1 MQQTAGQ
8 SQGETSRSI
17 RVRGWR
23 LAVSAAACALLL
35 AGCQGETVSR
45 GDPNRGNR
53 PISQAVLEEL
63 NVKGMTRTSP
73 VLMRIF
79 KEEAELEVWK
89 RDASGRYAH
98 FKTYP
103 ICNYSGDLGPKV
115 REGDRQSPE
124 GFYQINMG
132 LMNPRSSYYL
142 AFNMGFPNQFDRSY
156 GRTGSHLMVH
166 GDCSSRGCYAMTDE
180 AIAEVYALAREALQ
194 AGQESFQV
202 QAYPF
207 RMTPRN
213 MARHRNNPNMAF
225 WKNLKE
231 GHDHFEVTRQEPQVD
246 VCERRYVFNAVSP
259 QSQLAQGGAPQ
270 TREMIAANDPWAGT
284 RSPGAA
290 RANVTTS
297 AAPRTPVPTSL
308 NQPVTTMAPV
318 TRAAPEPAR
327 SIRTRF
333 TAVGDDTSAPRP
345 TFQAA
350 GRCPAYVVPAP
361 IRQAVAA
368 KNARDMAQMAALSR
382 EIAAAPA
389 RSGIDGGTHRTFAA
403 RFAHRQIRV
412 GSSEPSFSLASQQ
425 SQPVTLVS
433 ARSPAVEQPAAAA
446 AAPSAAPAL
455 ASATSTPV
463 TLPAAAGQPA
473 TPAALEA
480 SVATTIASAP
490 VPVPSP
496 LRTTVAARS
505 TGSAQASAISAFA
518 QEPAPA
524 PATPQGNWL
533 SRTMGSIGLGGGA
546 PAVQPQPQTAP
557 QVANQG
563 AASN

>member
-1 MQQTAGQ
+1 MA
-8 SQGETSRSI
+8 
-17 RVRGWR
+17 
-23 LAVSAAACALLL
+23 ALL
-35 AGCQGETVSR
+35 AACQGETVSR
-45 GDPNRGNR
+45 NDPNRGNR
-53 PISQAVLEEL
+53 PLAQAVVEEL

-89 RDASGRYAH
+89 RDATGRYAL

-194 AGQESFQV
+194 AGQDSFQV

-213 MARHRNNPNMAF
+213 LARHRNNPNMTF

-231 GHDHFEVTRQEPQVD
+231 GYDHFEVTRQEPQVD

-259 QSQLAQGGAPQ
+259 QSVLAQGGVGE

-284 RSPGAA
+284 RNASTA
-290 RANVTTS
+290 RANVSTS
-297 AAPRTPVPTSL
+297 AAPATPVPTSV

-318 TRAAPEPAR
+318 TREAPAR
-327 SIRTRF
+327 NIRTRF

-345 TFQAA
+345 NFQAA
-350 GRCPAYVVPAP
+350 SACPAYVVPPP

-368 KNARDMAQMAALSR
+368 KHARDMAQVAALSR
-382 EIAAAPA
+382 EVAAAPP
-389 RSGIDGGTHRTFAA
+389 RSGIDGGTHRTFAS
-403 RFAHRQIRV
+403 RFTHRQIRV
-412 GSSEPSFSLASQQ
+412 GSSEPTFSLASQQ
-425 SQPVTLVS
+425 SEPVTLVS
-433 ARSPAVEQPAAAA
+433 ARAPVAAAAPAPAAAA
-446 AAPSAAPAL
+446 PTAPAL
-455 ASATSTPV
+455 ASASSTPV
-463 TLPAAAGQPA
+463 TLPAAAAPQQGAP
-473 TPAALEA
+473 ALEA
-480 SVATTIASAP
+480 SVASAITAP

-505 TGSAQASAISAFA
+505 SGPVQAPTVSAFA
-518 QEPAPA
+518 PEPAPA
-524 PATPQGNWL
+524 PAPQGNWL
-533 SRTMGSIGLGGGA
+533 SRTMGSIGLGQAQGQA
-546 PAVQPQPQTAP
+546 PAPAASEPP

-563 AASN
+563 GARN

>member
-1 MQQTAGQ
+1 MA
-8 SQGETSRSI
+8 
-17 RVRGWR
+17 
-23 LAVSAAACALLL
+23 ALL
-35 AGCQGETVSR
+35 AACQGETVSR
-45 GDPNRGNR
+45 NDPNRGNR
-53 PISQAVLEEL
+53 PLAQAVVEEL

-89 RDASGRYAH
+89 RDATGRYAL

-132 LMNPRSSYYL
+132 LMNPRSSFYL

-194 AGQESFQV
+194 AGQDSFQV

-213 MARHRNNPNMAF
+213 LARHRNNPNMAF

-231 GHDHFEVTRQEPQVD
+231 GYDHFEVTRQEPQVD

-259 QSQLAQGGAPQ
+259 QSVLAQGGGTGE

-284 RSPGAA
+284 RSAGTS
-290 RANVTTS
+290 RANVSTS
-297 AAPRTPVPTSL
+297 AAPRTPVPTSV

-318 TRAAPEPAR
+318 TREAPAR
-327 SIRTRF
+327 NLRTRF

-345 TFQAA
+345 NFQAA
-350 GRCPAYVVPAP
+350 SACPAYVVPAP

-382 EIAAAPA
+382 EVTAAPA
-389 RSGIDGGTHRTFAA
+389 RSGIDGGTHRTFAS
-403 RFAHRQIRV
+403 RFTDRQIRV
-412 GSSEPSFSLASQQ
+412 GSSEPTFSLASQQ
-425 SQPVTLVS
+425 SEPVTLVS
-433 ARSPAVEQPAAAA
+433 ARASTPAAAPTATAPALA
-446 AAPSAAPAL
+446 AAASTPVATAPAL
-455 ASATSTPV
+455 ASASSTPV
-463 TLPAAAGQPA
+463 TLPAAAAPQQGVP
-473 TPAALEA
+473 ALEA
-480 SVATTIASAP
+480 SVASAITAP

-496 LRTTVAARS
+496 LRTSVAARS
-505 TGSAQASAISAFA
+505 SGPVQAPTVSAFA
-518 QEPAPA
+518 PEPAPA
-524 PATPQGNWL
+524 PAPQGNWL
-533 SRTMGSIGLGGGA
+533 SRTMGSIGLGQAQGQTPA
-546 PAVQPQPQTAP
+546 PSDAP

-563 AASN
+563 GARN

>member
-1 MQQTAGQ
+1 M
-8 SQGETSRSI
+8 
-17 RVRGWR
+17 
-23 LAVSAAACALLL
+23 LL
-35 AGCQGETVSR
+35 AGCQGQTLSR
-45 GDPNRGNR
+45 NDPNRGNA
-53 PISQAVLEEL
+53 PLAQAVLEEL

-89 RDASGRYAH
+89 RDASGRYAL

-194 AGQESFQV
+194 GGQESFQV

-213 MARHRNNPNMAF
+213 MARHRNNPHMAF

-259 QSQLAQGGAPQ
+259 QSVLAQAGGTTE
-270 TREMIAANDPWAGT
+270 TREMIAASDPWAGT
-284 RSPGAA
+284 RRTGAA
-290 RANVTTS
+290 RGNVTT
-297 AAPRTPVPTSL
+297 APAPRTPVPTSL

-318 TRAAPEPAR
+318 TREAPASAR

-333 TAVGDDTSAPRP
+333 TAIGDDTSAPRP

-350 GRCPAYVVPAP
+350 ARCPAYVVPPA

-368 KNARDMAQMAALSR
+368 KNARDMAQVAALSR
-382 EIAAAPA
+382 EITAAPP

-412 GSSEPSFSLASQQ
+412 GSSEPTFSLASQQ

-433 ARSPAVEQPAAAA
+433 ARSPSTPDAAPAAAA
-446 AAPSAAPAL
+446 APAAPAL
-455 ASATSTPV
+455 ASASSTPV
-463 TLPAAAGQPA
+463 TL
-473 TPAALEA
+473 EA
-480 SVATTIASAP
+480 SISTTMMSAP
-490 VPVPSP
+490 VPQPSP
-496 LRTTVAARS
+496 MRTTI
-505 TGSAQASAISAFA
+505 AQRQSGGEVSQALPGTAFA
-518 QEPAPA
+518 PVQPAAQPA
-524 PATPQGNWL
+524 QPQGNWL
-533 SRTMGSIGLGGGA
+533 SRAMGALGGGNGE
-546 PAVQPQPQTAP
+546 PASAQPQVAP

-563 AASN
+563 AARN

>member
-1 MQQTAGQ
+1 MAAVRPVRT
-8 SQGETSRSI
+8 
-17 RVRGWR
+17 RGWR
-23 LAVSAAACALLL
+23 VAALVSLAALL
-35 AGCQGETVSR
+35 AACQGETVSR
-45 GDPNRGNR
+45 NDPNRGNR

-89 RDASGRYAH
+89 RDATGRYAL

-194 AGQESFQV
+194 GGQDSFQV

-213 MARHRNNPNMAF
+213 IARHRNNPNMVF
-225 WKNLKE
+225 WRNLKE
-231 GHDHFEVTRQEPQVD
+231 GYDHFEVTRQEPQVD

-259 QSQLAQGGAPQ
+259 QSVLAQGGGSE

-284 RSPGAA
+284 RGAGSS

-318 TRAAPEPAR
+318 TREAPAR
-327 SIRTRF
+327 TLRTRF

-345 TFQAA
+345 NFQAA
-350 GRCPAYVVPAP
+350 SACPAYVVPAP

-368 KNARDMAQMAALSR
+368 KNARDMAQVAALSR
-382 EIAAAPA
+382 EIAAAPP

-412 GSSEPSFSLASQQ
+412 GSSEQTFSLASQQ
-425 SQPVTLVS
+425 SEPVTLVS
-433 ARSPAVEQPAAAA
+433 ARSPAAPAAASAPVLA
-446 AAPSAAPAL
+446 AAS
-455 ASATSTPV
+455 STPV
-463 TLPAAAGQPA
+463 AAPVAAA
-473 TPAALEA
+473 TPSSVPALEA
-480 SVATTIASAP
+480 SVANAITAP

-496 LRTTVAARS
+496 LRTTVASRS
-505 TGSAQASAISAFA
+505 SGPVQAQTLSAFA
-518 QEPAPA
+518 PEPAQPPA
-524 PATPQGNWL
+524 EQGNWL
-533 SRTMGSIGLGGGA
+533 SRTMGSIGIGQQA
-546 PAVQPQPQTAP
+546 PVPGEAP

-563 AASN
+563 GARN

>member
-1 MQQTAGQ
+1 MQQTAGM
-8 SQGETSRSI
+8 SQVAISRSN
-17 RVRGWR
+17 RLGGWR
-23 LAVSAAACALLL
+23 LALSVAACAVLL
-35 AGCQGETVSR
+35 AGCQSQTVSR
-45 GDPNRGNR
+45 NDPNRGNV
-53 PISQAVLEEL
+53 PIAQAVLEEL

-89 RDASGRYAH
+89 RDATGRFAH

-132 LMNPRSSYYL
+132 LMNPRSSFYL
-142 AFNMGFPNQFDRSY
+142 AFNMGFPNQFDRSH

-180 AIAEVYALAREALQ
+180 AIGEVYALAREALQ
-194 AGQESFQV
+194 GGQESFQV
-202 QAYPF
+202 QAFPF

-259 QSQLAQGGAPQ
+259 QSVLAQAGGTGE
-270 TREMIAANDPWAGT
+270 TREMIAVNDPWAGT
-284 RSPGAA
+284 RRTGAS
-290 RANVTTS
+290 RANVTT
-297 AAPRTPVPTSL
+297 APAPRTPVPTSL

-318 TRAAPEPAR
+318 TREAPASAR

-333 TAVGDDTSAPRP
+333 TAIGDDTSAPRP
-345 TFQAA
+345 SFQAA
-350 GRCPAYVVPAP
+350 GRCPAYVVPPA

-368 KNARDMAQMAALSR
+368 KHARDMAQVAVLSR
-382 EIAAAPA
+382 EITPAPA
-389 RSGIDGGTHRTFAA
+389 RSGIDGGTHRTFAD

-412 GSSEPSFSLASQQ
+412 GSSEPHFSLASQQ

-433 ARSPAVEQPAAAA
+433 ARSPVVAEAAPAAAP
-446 AAPSAAPAL
+446 APVAAAPAL

-463 TLPAAAGQPA
+463 TL
-473 TPAALEA
+473 EA
-480 SVATTIASAP
+480 SIATSMMSAP
-490 VPVPSP
+490 VPQPSP
-496 LRTTVAARS
+496 MRTTVAQRQS
-505 TGSAQASAISAFA
+505 GGEVSQALPGSAFA
-518 QEPAPA
+518 PVQPAAQPA
-524 PATPQGNWL
+524 QPQGNWF
-533 SRTMGSIGLGGGA
+533 SRAVGALGGGNAETA
-546 PAVQPQPQTAP
+546 PAQQQVAP

-563 AASN
+563 AARN

>member
-1 MQQTAGQ
+1 MA
-8 SQGETSRSI
+8 
-17 RVRGWR
+17 
-23 LAVSAAACALLL
+23 ALL
-35 AGCQGETVSR
+35 AACQGETVSR
-45 GDPNRGNR
+45 NDPNRGNR
-53 PISQAVLEEL
+53 PLAQAVVEEL

-89 RDASGRYAH
+89 RDATGRYAL

-194 AGQESFQV
+194 GGQDSFQV

-213 MARHRNNPNMAF
+213 LARHRNNPNMAF
-225 WKNLKE
+225 WRNLKE
-231 GHDHFEVTRQEPQVD
+231 GYDHFEVTRQEPQVD

-259 QSQLAQGGAPQ
+259 QSVLAQSGGSE
-270 TREMIAANDPWAGT
+270 TREMIAASDPWAGT
-284 RSPGAA
+284 RTAGSA

-318 TRAAPEPAR
+318 TREAPAR
-327 SIRTRF
+327 TIRTRF

-345 TFQAA
+345 NFQAA
-350 GRCPAYVVPAP
+350 SACPAYVVPAP

-368 KNARDMAQMAALSR
+368 KNARDMAQVAALSR
-382 EIAAAPA
+382 EVAAAPP

-412 GSSEPSFSLASQQ
+412 GSSEPTFSLASQQ
-425 SQPVTLVS
+425 SEPVTLVS
-433 ARSPAVEQPAAAA
+433 ARSPAAAA
-446 AAPSAAPAL
+446 AAPAL
-455 ASATSTPV
+455 ASASSTPV
-463 TLPAAAGQPA
+463 AAPVAAA
-473 TPAALEA
+473 TPSSVPALEA
-480 SVATTIASAP
+480 SVASAITAP

-496 LRTTVAARS
+496 LRTTVASRS
-505 TGSAQASAISAFA
+505 SGPVQAQTLSAFA
-518 QEPAPA
+518 PEPAAAQPA
-524 PATPQGNWL
+524 AEQGNWL
-533 SRTMGSIGLGGGA
+533 SRTMGSIGIGQQA
-546 PAVQPQPQTAP
+546 PASGESP

-563 AASN
+563 GARN

>member
-1 MQQTAGQ
+1 LQQTAGIPQ
-8 SQGETSRSI
+8 VAISRSN
-17 RVRGWR
+17 RLGGWR
-23 LAVSAAACALLL
+23 LALSAAACAVLL
-35 AGCQGETVSR
+35 AGCQGQSLSR
-45 GDPNRGNR
+45 NDPNRGNA
-53 PISQAVLEEL
+53 PLAQAVVEEL

-89 RDASGRYAH
+89 RDATGRYAL

-213 MARHRNNPNMAF
+213 MARHRNNPHMAF

-259 QSQLAQGGAPQ
+259 QSVLAQAGGTGE
-270 TREMIAANDPWAGT
+270 TREMIAATDPWAGT
-284 RSPGAA
+284 RRTGAA
-290 RANVTTS
+290 RGNVTT
-297 AAPRTPVPTSL
+297 APAPRTPVPTSL

-318 TRAAPEPAR
+318 TREAPATAR

-333 TAVGDDTSAPRP
+333 TAIGDDTSAPRP
-345 TFQAA
+345 AFQAA
-350 GRCPAYVVPAP
+350 ARCPAYVVPPA

-368 KNARDMAQMAALSR
+368 KNARDMAQVAALSR
-382 EIAAAPA
+382 EITAAPA
-389 RSGIDGGTHRTFAA
+389 RSGIDGGTHRTFAD

-433 ARSPAVEQPAAAA
+433 ARSPAAAAPEAAPAAAA
-446 AAPSAAPAL
+446 AAAPAL
-455 ASATSTPV
+455 ASASSTPV
-463 TLPAAAGQPA
+463 TL
-473 TPAALEA
+473 EA
-480 SVATTIASAP
+480 SIATTMMSAP
-490 VPVPSP
+490 VPQPSP
-496 LRTTVAARS
+496 MRTTI
-505 TGSAQASAISAFA
+505 AQRQSGGEVSQALPGTAFA
-518 QEPAPA
+518 PVQPAAPA
-524 PATPQGNWL
+524 AQPQGNWL
-533 SRTMGSIGLGGGA
+533 SRAVGRLGVGGNA
-546 PAVQPQPQTAP
+546 EPAAVQETAP

-563 AASN
+563 AARN

>member
-1 MQQTAGQ
+1 MA
-8 SQGETSRSI
+8 
-17 RVRGWR
+17 
-23 LAVSAAACALLL
+23 ALL
-35 AGCQGETVSR
+35 AACQGETVSR
-45 GDPNRGNR
+45 NDPNRGNR
-53 PISQAVLEEL
+53 PLAQAVVEEL

-89 RDASGRYAH
+89 RDATGRYAL

-194 AGQESFQV
+194 AGQDSFQV

-213 MARHRNNPNMAF
+213 LARHRNNPNMAF

-231 GHDHFEVTRQEPQVD
+231 GYDHFEVTRQEPQVD

-259 QSQLAQGGAPQ
+259 QSVLAQGAPGE
-270 TREMIAANDPWAGT
+270 TREMIAASDPWAGT
-284 RSPGAA
+284 RSAGTS
-290 RANVTTS
+290 RANVSTS
-297 AAPRTPVPTSL
+297 AAPRTPVPTSV

-318 TRAAPEPAR
+318 TREAPAR
-327 SIRTRF
+327 NLRARF

-345 TFQAA
+345 NFLAA
-350 GRCPAYVVPAP
+350 SACPAYVVPPP

-368 KNARDMAQMAALSR
+368 KHARDMAQVAALSR
-382 EIAAAPA
+382 EVAAAPP
-389 RSGIDGGTHRTFAA
+389 RSGIDGGTHRTFAS
-403 RFAHRQIRV
+403 RFTHRQIRV
-412 GSSEPSFSLASQQ
+412 GSSEPTFSLASQQ
-425 SQPVTLVS
+425 SEPVTLVS
-433 ARSPAVEQPAAAA
+433 ARAPAAPAPAPAAAA
-446 AAPSAAPAL
+446 PTAPAL
-455 ASATSTPV
+455 ASASSTPV
-463 TLPAAAGQPA
+463 TLPAAAAPQQGAP
-473 TPAALEA
+473 ALEA
-480 SVATTIASAP
+480 SVASAITAP

-505 TGSAQASAISAFA
+505 SGPVQAPTVSAFA
-518 QEPAPA
+518 PEPAPA
-524 PATPQGNWL
+524 PAPQGNWL
-533 SRTMGSIGLGGGA
+533 SRTMGSIGLGQAQGQA
-546 PAVQPQPQTAP
+546 PAPAASEPP

-563 AASN
+563 GARN

>member
-8 SQGETSRSI
+8 SQGETSRSL
-17 RVRGWR
+17 RVTGWR

-63 NVKGMTRTSP
+63 NVKGMTRASP

-132 LMNPRSSYYL
+132 LMNPNSSYYL

-213 MARHRNNPNMAF
+213 MARHRNNPHMAF
-225 WKNLKE
+225 WRNLKE

-246 VCERRYVFNAVSP
+246 VCERRYVFNAVAPESV
-259 QSQLAQGGAPQ
+259 LAQGGAPQ

-284 RSPGAA
+284 RSAGVS

-308 NQPVTTMAPV
+308 NQPVTTIAPV

-327 SIRTRF
+327 SVRTRF
-333 TAVGDDTSAPRP
+333 TAIGDDTSAPRP

-361 IRQAVAA
+361 IRHAVAA
-368 KNARDMAQMAALSR
+368 KNARDMAQVAALSR
-382 EIAAAPA
+382 EVTAAPA

-433 ARSPAVEQPAAAA
+433 ARSPVVEQPAAAPA
-446 AAPSAAPAL
+446 AAPAL
-455 ASATSTPV
+455 ASASSTPV
-463 TLPAAAGQPA
+463 TLPAATAGQPA

-505 TGSAQASAISAFA
+505 TGSAQASAVSAFA

-524 PATPQGNWL
+524 PAAPQGNWL
-533 SRTMGSIGLGGGA
+533 SRTMGSIGLGS
-546 PAVQPQPQTAP
+546 PAAAPQPHTAP